1 MPQKLDNGILK
12 YNLNDKSQETVY
24 INAQYDNTTQYE
36 CYFMFDDVI
45 YGLPLDGNIM
55 YLFDCTSGNVDTIKI
70 NNNIESIY
78 SYYFAQ
84 KINEMR
90 YLIISNNVKNPCL
103 IWEKDEIEL
112 IDIKLPKDYFI
123 KELLMEIEKRR

>member
-1 MPQKLDNGILK
+1 
-12 YNLNDKSQETVY
+12 
-24 INAQYDNTTQYE
+24 
-36 CYFMFDDVI
+36 
-45 YGLPLDGNIM
+45 M
-55 YLFDCTSGNVDTIKI
+55 YLFDCTSGNVDTIEI

-84 KINEMR
+84 KINERR

-112 IDIKLPKDYFI
+112 IDIKLPKDYFM
-123 KELLMEIEKRR
+123 KVLLMEIEKRR

>member
-1 MPQKLDNGILK
+1 
-12 YNLNDKSQETVY
+12 
-24 INAQYDNTTQYE
+24 
-36 CYFMFDDVI
+36 
-45 YGLPLDGNIM
+45 M

-112 IDIKLPKDYFI
+112 IDIKLTKDYFI